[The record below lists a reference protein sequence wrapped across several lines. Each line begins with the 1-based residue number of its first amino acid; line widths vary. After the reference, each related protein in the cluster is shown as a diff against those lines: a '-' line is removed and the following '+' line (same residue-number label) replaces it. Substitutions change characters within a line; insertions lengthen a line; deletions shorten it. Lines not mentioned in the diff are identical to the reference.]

1 MLRLLFKMHQK
12 PERHATVKKTTPMD
26 LDFGVVISMVTGS
39 SARPR
44 DAYRRMTAYTTIAY
58 AACRGVVLL

>member
-1 MLRLLFKMHQK
+1 M
-12 PERHATVKKTTPMD
+12 KKTTPMD